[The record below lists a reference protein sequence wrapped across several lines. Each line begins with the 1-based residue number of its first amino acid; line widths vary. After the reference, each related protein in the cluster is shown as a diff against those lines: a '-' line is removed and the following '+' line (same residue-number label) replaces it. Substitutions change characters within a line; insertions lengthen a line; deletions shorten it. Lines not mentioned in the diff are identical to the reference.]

1 MREDGCVVGEDGR
14 VVGEDGGEVG
24 GWEVDDGEASGEWRR
39 QAWVGAASVM
49 MWRKVT

>member
-1 MREDGCVVGEDGR
+1 MREDGCVVED
-14 VVGEDGGEVG
+14 DGGEVN
-24 GWEVDDGEASGEWRR
+24 GWEVGDGEAGGEWRR